1 MRMGMLRP
9 MNSNDMIRLSLGR
22 PILTT
27 GLSARSHAI
36 GTRNLLR
43 FRYAT
48 SAAIANPIRTSM
60 RGISQRRMLPSF
72 PSQISVAGNVSSVSS
87 PSCR

>member
-1 MRMGMLRP
+1 MLTP
-9 MNSNDMIRLSLGR
+9 MNSSDMIRVSLGR
-22 PILTT
+22 PILTN

-36 GTRNLLR
+36 VTRKVWR

-48 SAAIANPIRTSM
+48 SAAIANPIGTSM
-60 RGISQRRMLPSF
+60 RGINQRRRLPSF
-72 PSQISVAGNVSSVSS
+72 PSQISAAGSVSSVSS